1 MFKVIHVTCDCFFR
15 EKFGNL
21 LMIMRETVYW
31 KQVKLYVMILMIFQQ
46 ALRLTFVTTM
56 IVLMKQ

>member
-1 MFKVIHVTCDCFFR
+1 
-15 EKFGNL
+15 
-21 LMIMRETVYW
+21 MIMRETVYW